1 MTAHRRLLIVD
12 DEAQVRL
19 QFHDIARA
27 LGYEVGEAGNATQFA
42 GMYEQFDADLVLLD
56 LTMPSGD
63 GIELLR
69 KLAARN
75 CQCGVILVSGRDKRV
90 LATAERLGRSLGLNM
105 YPSLQKPILRP
116 ALEQALRDARPGVKP
131 TPDSGV
137 DPQSAPTRYEE
148 LRAGIDCGQLE
159 PYFQAKVDLQ
169 AEHGFPVIGA
179 EALARWNHPEHG
191 LVPPDRFI
199 PLAEEL
205 GLIGKLTEVMLN
217 GAIAYL
223 QSWAKEGI
231 AMPVSVN
238 LSPKQLTD
246 LSLPDRIADRLAQ
259 SGVAPSLLIVEV
271 TEQAAMADIGA
282 ATDILTR
289 LRLKE
294 IQVSLDDFGAGYS
307 SLVEI
312 YRLPLSELKF
322 DRSLIKDLDRDVD
335 ARRTVVRAL
344 VNLAHTL
351 GLSVCAEGIET
362 AKTAAFLK
370 AVGCQTAQGFY
381 FSRPLTSAQF
391 EVLLSSRC
399 AQR

>member
-1 MTAHRRLLIVD
+1 M
-12 DEAQVRL
+12 
-19 QFHDIARA
+19 
-27 LGYEVGEAGNATQFA
+27 
-42 GMYEQFDADLVLLD
+42 
-56 LTMPSGD
+56 
-63 GIELLR
+63 
-69 KLAARN
+69 
-75 CQCGVILVSGRDKRV
+75 
-90 LATAERLGRSLGLNM
+90 
-105 YPSLQKPILRP
+105 
-116 ALEQALRDARPGVKP
+116 
-131 TPDSGV
+131 
-137 DPQSAPTRYEE
+137 
-148 LRAGIDCGQLE
+148 
-159 PYFQAKVDLQ
+159 Q

-246 LSLPDRIADRLAQ
+246 LALPDRIADRLAQ

-271 TEQAAMADIGA
+271 TE
-282 ATDILTR
+282 
-289 LRLKE
+289 
-294 IQVSLDDFGAGYS
+294 
-307 SLVEI
+307 
-312 YRLPLSELKF
+312 
-322 DRSLIKDLDRDVD
+322 
-335 ARRTVVRAL
+335 
-344 VNLAHTL
+344 
-351 GLSVCAEGIET
+351 T

-370 AVGCQTAQGFY
+370 AVGCQSAQGFY

-399 AQR
+399 AQT